1 LDNFSTQAKLRAV
14 TPTGAESSEAEE
26 RRVRTAKTIV
36 LSLACFVGLSLVTA
50 LVFGV
55 YNFVT
60 DRPAKEMFQGR

>member
-1 LDNFSTQAKLRAV
+1 MMAQSAAPDAAQ
-14 TPTGAESSEAEE
+14 EE

-36 LSLACFVGLSLVTA
+36 LSLACVVGLSLVTA
-50 LVFGV
+50 FVFGV